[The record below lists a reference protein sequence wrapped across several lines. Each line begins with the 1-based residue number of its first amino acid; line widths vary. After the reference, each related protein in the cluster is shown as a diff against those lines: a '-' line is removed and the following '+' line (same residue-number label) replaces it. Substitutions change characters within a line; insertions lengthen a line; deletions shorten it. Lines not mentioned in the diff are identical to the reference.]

1 MCCVVIVTNYDSEVN
16 DMVLNSKICIDSSSY
31 SI

>member
-1 MCCVVIVTNYDSEVN
+1 MCCVVIVTGYDSEVN
-16 DMVLNSKICIDSSSY
+16 DMVLNRKICIDSSSY